1 MYPLAIISYSD
12 NGFWIQQHSVRIHN
26 QAVQFKCRASK
37 KTKLVNTV
45 EMAYVYKSAICDTLL
60 WKKIT
65 TQKHMYIKQ
74 YVEEPKVATVGVLV
88 LIGSLAGWASMRQ
101 MEPNCRGGYK
111 IVQKVHSVT
120 APDTLQEDLPQQ
132 WC

>member
-26 QAVQFKCRASK
+26 QAVQFKCPASK

-45 EMAYVYKSAICDTLL
+45 DMDYVYKSAICDTLL

-65 TQKHMYIKQ
+65 TQKHIYIKQ
-74 YVEEPKVATVGVLV
+74 YVEEPKVATVWG
-88 LIGSLAGWASMRQ
+88 AGFDRKLSR
-101 MEPNCRGGYK
+101 
-111 IVQKVHSVT
+111 VSVNET
-120 APDTLQEDLPQQ
+120 NGTKL
-132 WC
+132 